1 MKLSHSTFKKN
12 AQTAVAGQR
21 EKQVQRK
28 YFQSKLSDHF
38 SAAD

>member
-1 MKLSHSTFKKN
+1 MKLSHSFEKN
-12 AQTAVAGQR
+12 SQTAVAGQR

-28 YFQSKLSDHF
+28 SFQSKLSDQF